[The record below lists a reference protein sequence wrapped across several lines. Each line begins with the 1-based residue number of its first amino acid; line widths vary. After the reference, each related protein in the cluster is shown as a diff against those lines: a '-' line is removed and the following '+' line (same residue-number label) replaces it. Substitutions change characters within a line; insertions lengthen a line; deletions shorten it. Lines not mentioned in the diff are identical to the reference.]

1 MRSRR
6 RRRERARGYHESG
19 EGGAA
24 GRQDRGRG
32 GHELW
37 PRGTAHLSILTDPH
51 HRRRGLAA
59 RAVGS
64 AAVGDALAQGL
75 LCQWRGRTLAS
86 RRVAHTLGFQGTSSQ
101 LSLRL
106 SGD

>member
-24 GRQDRGRG
+24 G
-32 GHELW
+32 HELW
-37 PRGTAHLSILTDPH
+37 PRGTAHLSILTDPR
-51 HRRRGLAA
+51 HRRRGLA

-86 RRVAHTLGFQGTSSQ
+86 RRVAHTLGFQGTGFQ